1 MTPIPQLGCLLS
13 LLAVF
18 VCLMWSMSGG
28 SCLGV
33 LPLQAGGLEEGR
45 EVSEGSVRAQEGRE
59 VSEGSVRAQEGR
71 EVSKGSVRAQEG
83 REVCKRSVRARPPLQ
98 AGPLRAR
105 PELER
110 PDCLPPENVVLAIV
124 VVTMKLLDL

>member
-18 VCLMWSMSGG
+18 VCLMWSMSGV

-59 VSEGSVRAQEGR
+59 V
-71 EVSKGSVRAQEG
+71 
-83 REVCKRSVRARPPLQ
+83 CKRSVRARPPLQ

-105 PELER
+105 SELER

-124 VVTMKLLDL
+124 VVTMKLLDLTVIFTDFLFSPSLRPLSTIYYHELL

>member
-1 MTPIPQLGCLLS
+1 
-13 LLAVF
+13 
-18 VCLMWSMSGG
+18 MSGV

-59 VSEGSVRAQEGR
+59 VC
-71 EVSKGSVRAQEG
+71 KG
-83 REVCKRSVRARPPLQ
+83 SVRARPPLQ

-105 PELER
+105 SELER

-124 VVTMKLLDL
+124 VVTMKLLDLTVIFTDFLFSPSLRPLSTINYHELL

>member
-1 MTPIPQLGCLLS
+1 
-13 LLAVF
+13 
-18 VCLMWSMSGG
+18 MWSMSGV

-45 EVSEGSVRAQEGRE
+45 EVC
-59 VSEGSVRAQEGR
+59 
-71 EVSKGSVRAQEG
+71 KGSVRAQEG
-83 REVCKRSVRARPPLQ
+83 REVCKGSVRARPPLQ
-98 AGPLRAR
+98 AGPLRAG

-124 VVTMKLLDL
+124 VVTMKLLDLTVIFTDFLFSTSLRPLSTIN

>member
-18 VCLMWSMSGG
+18 VCLMWSMSGV

-59 VSEGSVRAQEGR
+59 VC
-71 EVSKGSVRAQEG
+71 KG
-83 REVCKRSVRARPPLQ
+83 SVRARPPLQ

-124 VVTMKLLDL
+124 VVTMKLLDLTVIFTDFLFSPSLRPLSTINYHELL

>member
-18 VCLMWSMSGG
+18 VCLMWSMSGV

-59 VSEGSVRAQEGR
+59 VS
-71 EVSKGSVRAQEG
+71 
-83 REVCKRSVRARPPLQ
+83 KRSVRARPPLQ

-124 VVTMKLLDL
+124 VVTMKLLDLTVIFTDFLFSPSLRPLSTINYHELL